1 MMNESVVVR
10 DAVPEDA
17 KNVATIYNHYVLR
30 SVVTF
35 EEDAVTQGEI
45 LQRITETQDSG
56 LPYLVVED
64 NGNVV
69 GFSYASKW
77 KGRCAYRFAVE
88 TTVYLAP
95 DCGARGLGSLIYTE
109 LLKQLS
115 SNGMTTAI
123 GGISLPNEASI
134 ALHEKLGFAKV
145 GHFKRVGHKF
155 GKWVDV
161 GYWQKELENEVSE

>member
-1 MMNESVVVR
+1 MNESIDIR
-10 DAVPEDA
+10 DAIPQDA
-17 KNVATIYNHYVLR
+17 DRIASIYNHYVLY
-30 SVVTF
+30 SIVTF
-35 EEDAVTQGEI
+35 EEDAVTKEEI
-45 LQRITETQDSG
+45 SQRILTTLENG
-56 LPYLVVED
+56 LPYLVIADKGE
-64 NGNVV
+64 VV